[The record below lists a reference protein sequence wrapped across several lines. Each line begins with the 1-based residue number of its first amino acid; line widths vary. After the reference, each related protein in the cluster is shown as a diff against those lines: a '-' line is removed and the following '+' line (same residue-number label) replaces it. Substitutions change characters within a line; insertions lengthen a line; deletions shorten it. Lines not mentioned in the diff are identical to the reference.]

1 MENGLV
7 SLMMPCFI
15 RDLKNLEFFKQALNS
30 ALAQEYPNLEIL
42 VINDG
47 SPLTS
52 EVEALDQLRDP
63 RVRCLKKKN
72 GGVASALNL
81 GLKEMR
87 GEFFTWLSHDDL
99 YLPGKVKEQMA
110 AARDGAPG
118 LVYYCDVE
126 HIDPENNHI
135 SFETTPEIPP
145 AEQHLFFAKFGCFN
159 ANSYLIPRRCF
170 EVAGQFDE
178 SLRTTQDNHMWI
190 RIARHFTS
198 VRVPKVLMKYRH
210 HPTQDSRSPIHLSEC
225 NDLFT
230 YFLQNVRREEIA
242 KNAGISPARYYA
254 ECANLR
260 AVRGYRRAENHA
272 LRLALRE
279 AMVSPW
285 RERRTLN
292 LIMGIF
298 LKRNT
303 AGRWL
308 YERLATPESR
318 LPAQTSTT

>member
-1 MENGLV
+1 MESSLV

-15 RDLKNLEFFKQALNS
+15 RDFKNLEFFKQALDS

-47 SPLTS
+47 SPLTA
-52 EVEALDQLRDP
+52 EVESLPHLRDR
-63 RVRCLKKKN
+63 RVRRLNKKN

-81 GLKEMR
+81 GLHEMR

-99 YLPGKVKEQMA
+99 YLPGKVKEQMN
-110 AARDGAPG
+110 AARSGGPG

-126 HIDPENNHI
+126 HIDPDNRHL
-135 SFETTPEIPP
+135 SFEVTPEIRP
-145 AEQHLFFAKFGCFN
+145 AEQHLYFAKYGCFN

-190 RIARHFTS
+190 RMARHFTS
-198 VRVPKVLMKYRH
+198 VRVPKVLIKYRH
-210 HPTQDSRSPIHLSEC
+210 HPTQDSRSPIHVGEC
-225 NDLFT
+225 NDLYT
-230 YFLQNVRREEIA
+230 YFLQNVRREEILDL
-242 KNAGISPARYYA
+242 GLSPARYYA

-260 AVRGYRRAENHA
+260 AARGYRRAQNYA

-279 AMVSPW
+279 AARSPW
-285 RERRTLN
+285 RERKTLN
-292 LIMGIF
+292 FIIGML
-298 LKRNT
+298 LRES
-303 AGRWL
+303 ASGRWL
-308 YERLATPESR
+308 HERLAANAGP
-318 LPAQTSTT
+318 LPARTGAN